1 MALVVIF
8 LTICTTIAIDSIA
21 KKNINKSKEI
31 NQPNIEDF
39 NKNPNNYKHKIAII
53 DFSGNVNNIFMTAIA
68 DTPDLQAIGLMNLDF
83 LPEDFAMLFIKNT
96 PQKINMWM
104 KNTRIPLDMIFI
116 DENFKIIHIEKNTI
130 PYSLDILSSNSA
142 ALGVIEINGG
152 LADKYKIKNG
162 YEIKFE
168 NNKTLSRQ

>member
-1 MALVVIF
+1 MALVVIS
-8 LTICTTIAIDSIA
+8 LTICSTIANDSIA

-31 NQPNIEDF
+31 NQPNIADF

-83 LPEDFAMLFIKNT
+83 LPEDFAMLFIKKT
-96 PQKINMWM
+96 PQKIYMWM

-162 YEIKFE
+162 YEIKLE
-168 NNKTLSRQ
+168 NNKILSRQ